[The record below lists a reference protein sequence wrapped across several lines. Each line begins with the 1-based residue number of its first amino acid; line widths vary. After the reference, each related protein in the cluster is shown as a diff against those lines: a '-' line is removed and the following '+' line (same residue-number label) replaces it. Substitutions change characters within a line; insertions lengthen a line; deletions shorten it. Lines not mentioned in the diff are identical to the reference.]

1 MTFDNKRIL
10 LTGATGGIGI
20 AIAKRL
26 VARGAHLTLV
36 GRDEGKLRHL
46 ADELI
51 ASAEREQPVSPLIVV
66 ADITTESGRAR
77 VAAASE
83 LRGIDALINT
93 AGIQAFGL
101 FENQTE
107 AQISDLINVNLIG
120 TILLTQTLLPLL
132 HRSEQATIVNIGST
146 FGSIGHPGF
155 VAYCASKFGLRGFTE
170 ALRRELSDSDICVHY
185 LAPRATRTTM
195 NSDRVNLMNDAL
207 GNAMD
212 DPDEVARAVITV
224 LEKSHGQRRFLGWPE
239 KLFVKINSLF
249 PGIVDRTLG
258 KQLATIRQFAR
269 MDK

>member
-1 MTFDNKRIL
+1 MDFDNKRIL

-20 AIAKRL
+20 AIAKQL
-26 VARGAHLTLV
+26 AARGAYLTLV
-36 GRDEGKLRHL
+36 GRDQGKLQRL
-46 ADELI
+46 ADDLI
-51 ASAEREQPVSPLIVV
+51 TDTESGKSHSPVIVP
-66 ADITTESGRAR
+66 ADINTQAGRAR

-83 LRGIDALINT
+83 LHGIDALINT
-93 AGIQAFGL
+93 AGVQAFGL

-107 AQISDLINVNLIG
+107 TQISDVINVNLTA

-132 HRSEQATIVNIGST
+132 YRSAQATIVNIGST

-212 DPDEVARAVITV
+212 DPDEVARAVIAV
-224 LEKSHGQRRFLGWPE
+224 LQKPHGQRRFLGWPE
-239 KLFVKINSLF
+239 KLLVKINGLF
-249 PGIVDRTLG
+249 PGIVDRALG
-258 KQLATIRQFAR
+258 KQLPTIRQFAC